1 MSRVESGSCI
11 LGSMTT
17 SVPSLGDIYVCEST
31 SGLECFSSPDP
42 SVLPLQ
48 GLGLGA
54 VGVGMLQRMY
64 LPAKGSLWL
73 AAEVTSNVKEQP
85 MLIPN

>member
-1 MSRVESGSCI
+1 M
-11 LGSMTT
+11 
-17 SVPSLGDIYVCEST
+17 YVCEST
-31 SGLECFSSPDP
+31 NSVQCFFSPGP
-42 SVLPLQ
+42 SFLPPQ
-48 GLGLGA
+48 GLGLGT

>member
-1 MSRVESGSCI
+1 MSSS
-11 LGSMTT
+11 
-17 SVPSLGDIYVCEST
+17 
-31 SGLECFSSPDP
+31 LECFCSPDP

-64 LPAKGSLWL
+64 LPAQGFLWL
-73 AAEVTSNVKEQP
+73 LAKVISNIKKQLK
-85 MLIPN
+85 LIPN